1 MRTIGSFDSE
11 TAASRFGDIL
21 YMEGIESHTDLEEDG
36 KFTVWIIDE
45 EQVRRGGELLER
57 FRVNPDA
64 PEFRD
69 APTRARRQRSLE
81 EKAESARQSTVADTA
96 RIGYERDF
104 RGLAYLPLLLVVL
117 CVTVAIY
124 SRLGED
130 RRALQQLQISNY
142 VRSPTNGAW
151 EHMITR
157 QRGVFLA
164 EVRAGQ
170 IWRLFTPILIHYGLL
185 HLVFNMF
192 MLRDLGTFVENRF
205 GAAYFA
211 GLVGVVAVLSN
222 VAQFAWVGA
231 PNFGGMSGVVYGL
244 FGFLWMRG
252 RFDRHAAWQLSSTTV
267 QILLVWYVLCLTNL
281 FANVVGPV
289 ANTVHTVGLLVG
301 MGWGFLTAT
310 R

>member
-1 MRTIGSFDSE
+1 M
-11 TAASRFGDIL
+11 
-21 YMEGIESHTDLEEDG
+21 
-36 KFTVWIIDE
+36 
-45 EQVRRGGELLER
+45 
-57 FRVNPDA
+57 
-64 PEFRD
+64 
-69 APTRARRQRSLE
+69 
-81 EKAESARQSTVADTA
+81 
-96 RIGYERDF
+96 
-104 RGLAYLPLLLVVL
+104 
-117 CVTVAIY
+117 TVAIY

-130 RRALQQLQISNY
+130 RRALQPLQISNY
-142 VRSPTNGAW
+142 VRSGNGVW

-211 GLVGVVAVLSN
+211 GLVAVVAVLSN
-222 VAQFAWVGA
+222 VAQFAWVGE

-267 QILLVWYVLCLTNL
+267 QILLIWYVLCLTNL
-281 FANVVGPV
+281 FAQVVGPV